1 MSYIPSIMAQSS
13 LEAAPNKKFPI
24 GPAEARNSSR
34 AFAALVA
41 DSATS
46 AAVPVGNYLGIR
58 SLIVTS
64 SFICSPKPALL
75 N

>member
-1 MSYIPSIMAQSS
+1 MAQSS

-34 AFAALVA
+34 AFTTFVA
-41 DSATS
+41 YSATS

-58 SLIVTS
+58 GVITTF
-64 SFICSPKPALL
+64 SFIC
-75 N
+75 